1 MNKAEKA
8 ERAVEAR
15 VRLLRILK
23 PGDTVWCVLRKV
35 ASTGMSRQIDFY
47 VIVDNEPLWLSG
59 RIASL
64 LDYRQAKSEALMVSG
79 CGMDMG
85 FHVVY
90 ETGAALWPDGTPQ
103 PHGRRNGEPDSAGGY
118 ALKHRWL

>member
-1 MNKAEKA
+1 MTKEQASEQ
-8 ERAVEAR
+8 
-15 VRLLRILK
+15 LLKMLK
-23 PGDTVWCVLRKV
+23 PNDIIWCVLRKV

-47 VIVDNEPLWLSG
+47 VIQNNEPFWLTG
-59 RIASL
+59 RIARL
-64 LDYRQAKSEALMVSG
+64 LGWRQAKNDALIVSG

-90 ETGAALWPDGTPQ
+90 ELGQTLWPKGTDK
-103 PHGRRNGEPDSAGGY
+103 PHGHRNGEPDSAGGY